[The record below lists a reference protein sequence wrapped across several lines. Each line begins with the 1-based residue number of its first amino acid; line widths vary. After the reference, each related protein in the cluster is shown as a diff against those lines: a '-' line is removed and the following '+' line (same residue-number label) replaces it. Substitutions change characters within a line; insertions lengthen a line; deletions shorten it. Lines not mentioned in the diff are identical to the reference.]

1 MENFKES
8 GFMYAIAAMVIAFV
22 VFQSLFF
29 LVRAWKHGKKV
40 GLTAKDMKNAITSS
54 ALFTIAPAIA
64 ILATV
69 VVLSSSLGVVLP
81 WIRLTVVGNLQYE
94 VTAAQNAME
103 AFNDGEH
110 AAVFGQEITDL
121 KIFAAVSWVMTIGVI
136 FSLVLLPLFF
146 KKFQKKFSSLSIIK
160 NDDGNGGENKFGD
173 IISAATFIGLI
184 SAFIGNALAGKASTI
199 VKDGEKVQIGMGAGV
214 MSLIVLITSVVVLL
228 ILQKICNKH
237 KWEKFEPFVMP
248 ISMFAGMAVAILVYN
263 VLPESI
269 SMLEWRPV
277 IK

>member
-8 GFMYAIAAMVIAFV
+8 GFMYAIAAMVIVFV
-22 VFQSLFF
+22 LFQSVFF
-29 LVRAWKHGKKV
+29 LVRAWRHGKKV

-103 AFNDGEH
+103 AFNSGAS
-110 AAVFGQEITDL
+110 AAVFGQEITDM
-121 KIFAAVSWVMTIGVI
+121 KIFAAVSWVMTLGVI
-136 FSLVLLPLFF
+136 FSLVLLPIFL
-146 KKFQKKFSSLSIIK
+146 KKYQKKIGSVSLIN
-160 NDDGNGGENKFGD
+160 NDSDKKSDGPSFGD
-173 IISAATFIGLI
+173 IISASTFIGLI
-184 SAFIGNALAGKASTI
+184 AAFIGHAIAGKASTI
-199 VKDGEKVQIGMGAGV
+199 VKDGKVLQIGMGAGI
-214 MSLIVLITSVVVLL
+214 MSIAVLITSVVVLL
-228 ILQKICNKH
+228 ILQKICIKH
-237 KWEKFEPFVMP
+237 KLEKFEPFVMP
-248 ISMFAGMAVAILVYN
+248 ISMFAGMAMAILVYN
-263 VLPESI
+263 VLPESV

-277 IK
+277 I

>member
-8 GFMYAIAAMVIAFV
+8 GFMYAIAALVIAFV
-22 VFQSLFF
+22 VFQSMFF

-40 GLTAKDMKNAITSS
+40 GLTAKDMKNAVTSS

-110 AAVFGQEITDL
+110 VAVFGQEITDP

-146 KKFQKKFSSLSIIK
+146 KKFQKKLSGLSVIK
-160 NDDGNGGENKFGD
+160 NDDNGGENKFGD

-277 IK
+277 V

>member
-8 GFMYAIAAMVIAFV
+8 GFMYGIAAMVIAFV
-22 VFQSLFF
+22 LFQSLFF

-103 AFNDGEH
+103 AFNNAET
-110 AAVFGQEITDL
+110 AAVFGQDITDP
-121 KIFAAVSWVMTIGVI
+121 KVFAAVSWVMTIGVI
-136 FSLVLLPLFF
+136 FSLVLLPLFL
-146 KKFQKKFSSLSIIK
+146 KKFQKKLGSVSLLNGNEEKS
-160 NDDGNGGENKFGD
+160 DGNSFGD
-173 IISAATFIGLI
+173 IISASTFIGLI
-184 SAFIGNALAGKASTI
+184 AAFIGNALAGKASTI
-199 VKDGEKVQIGMGAGV
+199 VKDGKTLQIGMGAGV
-214 MSLIVLITSVVVLL
+214 MSLAVLITSVVVLL
-228 ILQKICNKH
+228 ILQKICLKH

-248 ISMFAGMAVAILVYN
+248 ISMFAGMAIAILIYN

-277 IK
+277 V

>member
-1 MENFKES
+1 MMENFKES
-8 GFMYAIAAMVIAFV
+8 GFMYGLAAMVIVFV
-22 VFQSLFF
+22 LFQSVFF

-40 GLTAKDMKNAITSS
+40 GLTSKDMKNAVTSS

-103 AFNDGEH
+103 AFNDGTSVS
-110 AAVFGQEITDL
+110 VFGQDITDP

-146 KKFQKKFSSLSIIK
+146 KKFQKKFSSLSVIK
-160 NDDGNGGENKFGD
+160 NDDKGGENKFGD

-184 SAFIGNALAGKASTI
+184 SAFIGNAIAGKASTI
-199 VKDGEKVQIGMGAGV
+199 VKDGETIQIGMGAGV
-214 MSLIVLITSVVVLL
+214 MSLIVLVTSVVVLL

-237 KWEKFEPFVMP
+237 QWDKFEPFVMP
-248 ISMFAGMAVAILVYN
+248 ISMFVGMAMAILVYN
-263 VLPESI
+263 VLPENI
-269 SMLEWRPV
+269 AMLEWRPV
-277 IK
+277 V